1 MPLLTIPSGNVA
13 SAIGGGY
20 EVANSLRFD
29 DGSTDRLRRTPSSAG
44 NRRTFTFSTW
54 VKRSALGSSNRGLIC
69 ATVDDAN
76 KTMLRFTDSDE
87 LRFVRFTTG
96 SATNQLIT
104 NAKFRDVSAWYNIII
119 AVDTTNSTAGD
130 RLRLYVNGSE
140 VTSFSTETQP
150 SLNFDYD
157 INNTEEHNIGYGT
170 DNNNHLFDGYMAE
183 TVLIDGQQL
192 TPTSFGEFDSDSPT
206 IWKPIDVSGLTFGT
220 NGFYLDFEKDE
231 TSTNFIDR
239 SSNARAITVT
249 GNVNHSVTQA
259 KFNDSSIYFDGT
271 NDSLDI
277 ADSSDFDFGTGNF
290 TFEFWCYKT
299 GSGKMAIF
307 ETRPNGGNDHGFNL
321 EFNASDKF
329 EWYDASISGTLPR
342 DPSAISLNTWTH
354 YACVRNGTTFTM
366 YKNGTS
372 VGTPLTGDS
381 SSQAS
386 DGTPTIGESS
396 AGSNDFQGYLDD
408 IRLSST
414 ARYTGNFTAPT
425 SPFTSDSDT
434 VLLIQSNA
442 SNKIGADVSGQ
453 GNHFTS
459 VNLAATDQTTD
470 TPTNNFCTLNPLT
483 ISGATLSEGNLKYT
497 HTQNG
502 EYRTVL
508 GTFGLNS
515 GKWFWEVK
523 IVSEDG
529 YRPVSGIA
537 STQDTPYYQP
547 AYSSLHLGKGNA
559 SAGLFTHGDMQ
570 LNGSSGTAPD
580 TLDNNDITG
589 FALDLDSGT
598 NTLAVYKNGSLD
610 ETYNLTTV
618 GTYGSYTPAITGYH
632 SANNVME
639 INFGNPSFS
648 ISSGNSDANGYGN
661 FEYAVPSGYYALCTK
676 NLAEFG

>member
-1 MPLLTIPSGNVA
+1 MPLPTIPSGNVA
-13 SAIGGGY
+13 SEIGGDY
-20 EVANSLRFD
+20 EVANSCRFNRA
-29 DGSTDRLRRTPSSAG
+29 DGPNMTHTPSSSG
-44 NRRTFTFSTW
+44 SLRKWTWSCW
-54 VKRSALGSSNRGLIC
+54 VKRSSISNGSQTMFNGLTGSNN
-69 ATVDDAN
+69 TQ
-76 KTMLRFTDSDE
+76 LRFDSDDTINFYQYSGGYTAR
-87 LRFVRFTTG
+87 L
-96 SATNQLIT
+96 ATNQ
-104 NAKFRDVSAWYNIII
+104 KFTDVSAWYHIV
-119 AVDTTNSTAGD
+119 AHWDTDNSTAGD
-130 RLRLYVNGSE
+130 RMKLFVNGTE
-140 VTSFSTETQP
+140 VTSFAADVNP
-150 SLNFDYD
+150 ALNLDSYWNASGTAMYVGDKGDGAEEMDGYLAEMCF
-157 INNTEEHNIGYGT
+157 INNANLAPTE
-170 DNNNHLFDGYMAE
+170 
-183 TVLIDGQQL
+183 
-192 TPTSFGEFDSDSPT
+192 FGEFDSDSPT
-206 IWKPIDVSGLTFGT
+206 IWKPKDVSGLTFGT

-396 AGSNDFQGYLDD
+396 AGANDFQGYLDE